1 MPTMPDAIPAPSRSS
16 TSLAYLAQV
25 LAFCLCWSAAFPLAK
40 LGLRDA
46 PPLKF
51 LCLRFLLAAAL
62 MLAWVALRAWHRGTP
77 LFPRGPRNPG
87 MAGST
92 SRWRPWVLLAC
103 IGLCNN
109 ALYLGLCWS
118 GMLHLSSG
126 LSSVIISTNPVWVA
140 LAASLLLGERLD
152 WRRGAGLLLCM
163 AGVCWIVWRR
173 LGLQDDSALGVVL
186 VGAGALSLVA
196 GTLLFKRW
204 QPQVAHVDLLLNNAV
219 QVGVSGLL
227 LIPLA
232 LWLEAD
238 QSIHWTVGFVWSFT
252 LMVGFVSI
260 VAYLLWLHLLR
271 TRSATEA
278 SALHFL
284 MPPLGLV
291 MSWLSLGEPLHGSDL
306 LGILPVAYGLWLV
319 TREPHGAQVRVRAS

>member
-1 MPTMPDAIPAPSRSS
+1 MSDVSPASSRSS
-16 TSLAYLAQV
+16 TSSSYLAQV
-25 LAFCLCWSAAFPLAK
+25 LVFCLCWSAAFPLAK

-51 LCLRFLLAAAL
+51 LCLRFLLASVL
-62 MLAWVALRAWHRGTP
+62 MLAWGALRAWRRGTP
-77 LFPRGPRNPG
+77 FFPRDPDA
-87 MAGST
+87 AGQA
-92 SRWRPWVLLAC
+92 SRWRPWVLLAV

-163 AGVCWIVWRR
+163 AGVCWIVWQR
-173 LGLQDDSALGVVL
+173 LGLRDDTTLGVVL
-186 VGAGALSLVA
+186 VSAGALSLVA
-196 GTLLFKRW
+196 GTMLFKRW
-204 QPQVAHVDLLLNNAV
+204 QQRLAHVDLLLNNAV

-232 LWLEAD
+232 LWLEAG
-238 QSIHWTVGFVWSFT
+238 QAIHWTPSFVWSFT
-252 LMVGFVSI
+252 LMVGLVSI
-260 VAYLLWLHLLR
+260 AAYLLWLHLLR

-284 MPPLGLV
+284 MPPLGLL
-291 MSWLSLGEPLHGSDL
+291 MSWLSLGEPLQGSDL
-306 LGILPVAYGLWLV
+306 LGILPVAGGLWLV
-319 TREPHGAQVRVRAS
+319 TRREPRAARAAAIA

>member
-1 MPTMPDAIPAPSRSS
+1 MPAMSDTLPAASQPS
-16 TSLAYLAQV
+16 TSPTYLAQV

-46 PPLKF
+46 PPLQF
-51 LCLRFLLAAAL
+51 LCLRFLLASAL
-62 MLAWVALRAWHRGTP
+62 MLAWLALRAWRRGTP
-77 LFPRGPRNPG
+77 FLPRDPG
-87 MAGST
+87 AGD
-92 SRWRPWVLLAC
+92 RGRAWRPWVLLAL

-109 ALYLGLCWS
+109 ALYLGLGWS

-152 WRRGAGLLLCM
+152 GRRVTGLLLCL

-204 QPQVAHVDLLLNNAV
+204 QSELAGVDLLLNNAV

-232 LWLEAD
+232 TWLEAD
-238 QSIHWTVGFVWSFT
+238 QSIHWTPTFVVSFT
-252 LMVGFVSI
+252 LMVGLVSI

-284 MPPLGLV
+284 MPPTGLL
-291 MSWLSLGEPLHGSDL
+291 MSWAMLGEPLHDSDL
-306 LGILPVAYGLWLV
+306 LGIVPVAAGLWLV
-319 TREPHGAQVRVRAS
+319 TRAAQEPRVRARAH

>member
-1 MPTMPDAIPAPSRSS
+1 MSDTLPASSRPSASWS
-16 TSLAYLAQV
+16 YLAQV
-25 LAFCLCWSAAFPLAK
+25 LAFCLCWSVAFPLAK

-51 LCLRFLLAAAL
+51 LCLRFLLASVL
-62 MLAWVALRAWHRGTP
+62 MLAWVALRAWRRGTP
-77 LFPRGPRNPG
+77 LFRRDPRKPD
-87 MAGST
+87 MAGRVG
-92 SRWRPWVLLAC
+92 RWRPWVLLAC
-103 IGLCNN
+103 VGLCNN

-152 WRRGAGLLLCM
+152 GRRGVGLLLCL

-204 QPQVAHVDLLLNNAV
+204 QPQLAGGDLLLNNAV

-232 LWLEAD
+232 WWLEAD
-238 QSIHWTVGFVWSFT
+238 QAIHWTPSFVASFT
-252 LMVGFVSI
+252 LMVGLVSI

-284 MPPLGLV
+284 MPPTGLL
-291 MSWLSLGEPLHGSDL
+291 MSWALLGEPLHGSDL
-306 LGILPVAYGLWLV
+306 LGILPVAAGLWLV
-319 TREPHGAQVRVRAS
+319 TREAQGPRLRGRPS